1 VVGSWQL
8 GVGSWNAI
16 LPRLQDVAKKAPAQ
30 IPSPRH
36 RVSPYGVIVPLAI
49 GVVIA
54 IIPVPAGLSID
65 AWRYFALFAT
75 VIVALITEPI
85 PPAIIGMVGVIVAA
99 MLGLVRDA
107 PAQSAQ
113 WALSGFGNA
122 TVWLIFA
129 GYMFTL
135 GYTQTGLGRRIA
147 LHLVRLLG
155 HRTLGLGYA
164 VALADLAL
172 APFTA
177 SATARS
183 AGTVFPVVRQI
194 PELYQSRPH
203 DGTARRLG
211 AYLLYTALATSFVT
225 SSMFVTALAPNTLA
239 LSVMRQTAGVTVTWL
254 DWFVGFAP
262 VGVVLLLV
270 VPWLLYKI
278 YPPEIR
284 TAPEAPR
291 WAAQQLDTMGAM
303 TRKEMTLLVLV
314 CAALSLWIGAIEY
327 VEPAISAMLVVLL
340 MVMFKV
346 VSWEEVIGHA
356 QAWNVLVWFATMVTL
371 ASGLGETKFL
381 EWLAQSMAP
390 TIEGLGLSLAIVALV
405 SVYFFLHYFFAS
417 ITAHAASMLPV
428 FIGIA
433 VMIPGL
439 SPKSWALLLAYP
451 LGLMGVLTT
460 YTAGH
465 NPIYYG
471 SGYITRQAFWGLGIT
486 LGLFFLVV
494 YLAIAVPWLRYLGV

>member
-1 VVGSWQL
+1 M
-8 GVGSWNAI
+8 
-16 LPRLQDVAKKAPAQ
+16 LPRLQDVGLGSHAKAERKGTPQ
-30 IPSPRH
+30 IRL
-36 RVSPYGVIVPLAI
+36 YEAIVPLAI
-49 GVVIA
+49 GAVIA
-54 IIPVPAGLSID
+54 IVPAPAGVSVD
-65 AWRYFALFAT
+65 AWRYFALFTT

-85 PPAIIGMVGVIVAA
+85 PPAIIGMAGVILAA
-99 MLGLVRDA
+99 VLGLVGDT

-135 GYTQTGLGRRIA
+135 GYTQTGLGKRIA

-194 PELYQSRPH
+194 PELYQSHPY

-211 AYLLYTALATSFVT
+211 AYLLYTALASSFVT

-239 LSVMRQTAGVTVTWL
+239 VSVMRQTANVTVTWL
-254 DWFVGFAP
+254 EWFVGFAP
-262 VGVVLLLV
+262 VGIVLMIV
-270 VPWLLYKI
+270 VPWLLYTI

-291 WAAQQLDTMGAM
+291 WAERQLQTMGTM
-303 TRKEMTLLVLV
+303 TRRELTLLVLV
-314 CAALSLWIGAIEY
+314 FAALSLWIGAIHY
-327 VEPAISAMLVVLL
+327 IEPAISAMLVVLL
-340 MVMFKV
+340 MVAFKV

-371 ASGLGETKFL
+371 ASGLAETKFL
-381 EWLAQSMAP
+381 EWLAQLIAP
-390 TIEGLGLSLAIVALV
+390 RIEGFGLTLAIVSLV

-417 ITAHAASMLPV
+417 ITAHTASMLPV

-439 SPKSWALLLAYP
+439 SAKSWALLLAYP

-486 LGLFFLVV
+486 LGVFFLAV

>member
-1 VVGSWQL
+1 M
-8 GVGSWNAI
+8 
-16 LPRLQDVAKKAPAQ
+16 
-30 IPSPRH
+30 
-36 RVSPYGVIVPLAI
+36 
-49 GVVIA
+49 
-54 IIPVPAGLSID
+54 PAGLSID

-75 VIVALITEPI
+75 VIVGLITEPI
-85 PPAIIGMVGVIVAA
+85 PPAIIGMSGVILAA
-99 MLGLVRDA
+99 MLGLVRDT

-135 GYTQTGLGRRIA
+135 GYTQTGLGKRIA

-194 PELYQSRPH
+194 PELYNSRPE

-211 AYLLYTALATSFVT
+211 AYLLYTALATSFIT

-239 LSVMRQTAGVTVTWL
+239 VSVMRQTAGVSVSWL
-254 DWFVGFAP
+254 DWFIGFAP
-262 VGVVLLLV
+262 IGLVLLAV
-270 VPWLLYKI
+270 VPFLLYKI

-284 TAPEAPR
+284 SAPEAPR
-291 WAAQQLDTMGAM
+291 WAAAQLESMGTM
-303 TRKEMTLLVLV
+303 TRKEITLLVLV
-314 CAALSLWIGAIEY
+314 LTALSLWIGAIEH

-340 MVMFKV
+340 MVGFKV
-346 VSWEEVIGHA
+346 VSWNDVIGHA

-371 ASGLGETKFL
+371 AGGLGETKFL
-381 EWLAQSMAP
+381 EWLARSMAP
-390 TIEGLGLSLAIVALV
+390 TLEGLGLYTAIVTLV

-428 FIGIA
+428 FIGMA

-439 SPKSWALLLAYP
+439 SPTAWALLLAYP

-471 SGYITRQAFWGLGIT
+471 SGYISRQAFWGLGIV
-486 LGLFFLVV
+486 LGVFFLVT
-494 YLAIAVPWLRYLGV
+494 YLAIVVPWLRYLGV

>member
-1 VVGSWQL
+1 M
-8 GVGSWNAI
+8 
-16 LPRLQDVAKKAPAQ
+16 LPRLQGVEANPRANARN
-30 IPSPRH
+30 PSVKTRL
-36 RVSPYGVIVPLAI
+36 YEAAIPLAI
-49 GVVIA
+49 GAVIA
-54 IIPVPAGLSID
+54 IVPAPTGLSVD
-65 AWRYFALFAT
+65 AWRYFALFTT

-85 PPAIIGMVGVIVAA
+85 PPAIIGMAGVIIAA
-99 MLGLVRDA
+99 MLGLVRET

-211 AYLLYTALATSFVT
+211 AYLLYSALATSFIT
-225 SSMFVTALAPNTLA
+225 SSMFITALAPNTLA
-239 LSVMRQTAGVTVTWL
+239 VSVMRQTAGVTVTWL
-254 DWFVGFAP
+254 EWFVGFAP
-262 VGVVLLLV
+262 AGFLLLLV
-270 VPWLLYKI
+270 TPWLLYKI

-284 TAPEAPR
+284 SAPEAPR
-291 WAAQQLDTMGAM
+291 WASQQLEAMGAM
-303 TRKEMTLLVLV
+303 TRKEITLLVLV
-314 CAALSLWIGAIEY
+314 CGALSLWIGAIEH

-340 MVMFKV
+340 MVGFKV
-346 VSWEEVIGHA
+346 VSWDEVIGHA

-371 ASGLGETKFL
+371 AGGLGETKFL
-381 EWLAQSMAP
+381 AWLAQSIAP
-390 TIEGLGLSLAIVALV
+390 SLEGFGLTLTIVLLV
-405 SVYFFLHYFFAS
+405 GVYFFLHYFFAS

-439 SPKSWALLLAYP
+439 SPKEWAMLLAYP

-471 SGYITRQAFWGLGIT
+471 SGYITRQAFWGLGIA
-486 LGLFFLVV
+486 LGIFFLTV
-494 YLAIAVPWLRYLGV
+494 YLAVAVPWLRYLGV

>member
-1 VVGSWQL
+1 M
-8 GVGSWNAI
+8 
-16 LPRLQDVAKKAPAQ
+16 LPRLQHVAQNTPAQ
-30 IPSPRH
+30 TPMH
-36 RVSPYGVIVPLAI
+36 RISAYGAIVPLAI
-49 GVVIA
+49 GAVIA
-54 IIPVPAGLSID
+54 LMPVPAGLSID
-65 AWRYFALFAT
+65 AWRYFALFTT
-75 VIVALITEPI
+75 VIVGLITEPI
-85 PPAIIGMVGVIVAA
+85 PPAIIGMAGVIIAA
-99 MLGLVRDA
+99 MLGLVRDT

-135 GYTQTGLGRRIA
+135 GYTRTGLGRRIA

-203 DGTARRLG
+203 DGTSRRLG
-211 AYLLYTALATSFVT
+211 AYLLYSALATSFVT

-239 LSVMRQTAGVTVTWL
+239 VTVMRQTAGVTVTWL
-254 DWFVGFAP
+254 EWFIGFAP
-262 VGVVLLLV
+262 VGFLLLLV
-270 VPWLLYKI
+270 VPWLLYVI

-291 WAAQQLDTMGAM
+291 WAAQQLESMGPM
-303 TRKEMTLLVLV
+303 TRKEVTLLVLV
-314 CAALSLWIGAIEY
+314 CAALGLWIGAIEH

-340 MVMFKV
+340 MVGFKV
-346 VSWEEVIGHA
+346 VSWDEVIGHA

-381 EWLAQSMAP
+381 EWLAQSLAP
-390 TIEGLGLSLAIVALV
+390 TLEGFGLTLAIVTLV
-405 SVYFFLHYFFAS
+405 GVYFFLHYFFAS

-433 VMIPGL
+433 IMIPGL
-439 SPKSWALLLAYP
+439 STKEWALLLAYP

-471 SGYITRQAFWGLGIT
+471 SGYITRQAFWGLGFT
-486 LGLFFLVV
+486 LGVFFLVV

>member
-1 VVGSWQL
+1 M
-8 GVGSWNAI
+8 
-16 LPRLQDVAKKAPAQ
+16 LPRLQGVEPNPPGRMQNAV
-30 IPSPRH
+30 PSSAH
-36 RVSPYGVIVPLAI
+36 RGIRLSGVIIPLAI
-49 GVVIA
+49 GTLIA
-54 IIPVPAGLSID
+54 IIPVPAGLPVD
-65 AWRYFALFAT
+65 AWRYFALFTT

-85 PPAIIGMVGVIVAA
+85 SPAIIGMAGVIVAA
-99 MLGLVRDA
+99 ILGLVRET

-194 PELYQSRPH
+194 PELYQSRPF

-211 AYLLYTALATSFVT
+211 AYLLYTALASSFVT
-225 SSMFVTALAPNTLA
+225 SSMFITALAPNTLA
-239 LSVMRQTAGVTVTWL
+239 VSVIRQTAGVTVTWL
-254 DWFVGFAP
+254 EWFVGFAP
-262 VGVVLLLV
+262 VGVVLFLIL
-270 VPWLLYKI
+270 PWLLYRI

-284 TAPEAPR
+284 VAPEAPR
-291 WAAQQLDTMGAM
+291 WAAQQLQVMGSI
-303 TRKEMTLLVLV
+303 TRRELTLLALV
-314 CAALSLWIGAIEY
+314 FTALALWIGAIHY
-327 VEPAISAMLVVLL
+327 VEPALSAMLIVLL
-340 MVMFKV
+340 MVGFGV
-346 VSWEEVIGHA
+346 VSWDEVIGHA

-371 ASGLGETKFL
+371 AAGLAETKFL
-381 EWLAQSMAP
+381 EWVAASIAP
-390 TIEGLGLSLAIVALV
+390 TIEGFGLTLAIVSLV
-405 SVYFFLHYFFAS
+405 GVYFFLHYFFAS
-417 ITAHAASMLPV
+417 ITAHTASMLPV
-428 FIGIA
+428 FIGVAI
-433 VMIPGL
+433 MIPGL
-439 SPKSWALLLAYP
+439 SAKSWALLLAYP

-471 SGYITRQAFWGLGIT
+471 SGYISRQAFWGLGIV
-486 LGLFFLVV
+486 LGVFFLTV
-494 YLAIAVPWLRYLGV
+494 YLVIAVPWLRYLGV

>member
-1 VVGSWQL
+1 
-8 GVGSWNAI
+8 
-16 LPRLQDVAKKAPAQ
+16 LQDVAKNTPRQTHAPK
-30 IPSPRH
+30 H
-36 RVSPYGVIVPLAI
+36 TVSVYGTVVPLAV
-49 GVVIA
+49 GAVIA
-54 IIPVPAGLSID
+54 LIPAPAGVSID

-75 VIVALITEPI
+75 VIVGLITEPI
-85 PPAIIGMVGVIVAA
+85 PPAIIGMAGVIVAA
-99 MLGLVRDA
+99 MLGLVRDT

-135 GYTQTGLGRRIA
+135 GYTQTGLGKRIA

-155 HRTLGLGYA
+155 RRTLGLGYA

-194 PELYQSRPH
+194 PELYQSRPY

-211 AYLLYTALATSFVT
+211 AYLLYTALASSFVT
-225 SSMFVTALAPNTLA
+225 SSMFITALAPNTLA
-239 LSVMRQTAGVTVTWL
+239 VSVMRQTANVNVTWL
-254 DWFVGFAP
+254 EWFVGFAP
-262 VGVVLLLV
+262 VGIVLLIV
-270 VPWLLYKI
+270 VPWLLYTI

-284 TAPEAPR
+284 VAPEAPR
-291 WAAQQLDTMGAM
+291 WAAQQLQAMGPM
-303 TRKEMTLLVLV
+303 TRRELKLLVLV
-314 CAALSLWIGAIEY
+314 FAALSLWIGAIHY
-327 VEPAISAMLVVLL
+327 IEPAISAMLVVLL
-340 MVMFKV
+340 MVGFKV
-346 VSWEEVIGHA
+346 VSWDEVIGHA

-381 EWLAQSMAP
+381 EWLAQSIAP
-390 TIEGLGLSLAIVALV
+390 ALEGLSLSVAIVALV
-405 SVYFFLHYFFAS
+405 GVYFFLHYFFAS
-417 ITAHAASMLPV
+417 ITAHTASMLPV

-433 VMIPGL
+433 VTIPGL
-439 SPKSWALLLAYP
+439 SDKSWALLLAYP

-486 LGLFFLVV
+486 LGVFFLVV

>member
-1 VVGSWQL
+1 MSAPPFQANLKV
-8 GVGSWNAI
+8 
-16 LPRLQDVAKKAPAQ
+16 RL
-30 IPSPRH
+30 
-36 RVSPYGVIVPLAI
+36 YGALIPLAI
-49 GVVIA
+49 GAAIA
-54 IIPVPAGLSID
+54 LIPVPAGLSVD
-65 AWRYFALFAT
+65 AWRYFALFTT

-85 PPAIIGMVGVIVAA
+85 SPAIIGMAGVIAGA
-99 MLGLVRDA
+99 MFGLVRET

-135 GYTQTGLGRRIA
+135 GYTQTGLGKRIA

-194 PELYQSRPH
+194 PELYDSRPH

-211 AYLLYTALATSFVT
+211 AYLLYSALATSFVT

-239 LSVMRQTAGVTVTWL
+239 LTVMRQTAGVTVTWL

-262 VGVVLLLV
+262 VGLVLILV
-270 VPWLLYKI
+270 VPFLLYKI

-284 TAPEAPR
+284 RAPEAPR
-291 WAAQQLDTMGAM
+291 WAAGELQKMGAM
-303 TRKEMTLLVLV
+303 TRKEVTLLLLV
-314 CAALSLWIGAIEY
+314 CGALALWIGAIEY

-340 MVMFKV
+340 MVGFKV
-346 VSWEEVIGHA
+346 VSWDDVIGHA

-390 TIEGLGLSLAIVALV
+390 TLEGFSLYLAIVSLV
-405 SVYFFLHYFFAS
+405 GVYFFLHYFFAS

-439 SPKSWALLLAYP
+439 SAKTWALLLAYP

-471 SGYITRQAFWGLGIT
+471 SGYISRQAFWGLGIV
-486 LGLFFLVV
+486 LGVFYLVT
-494 YLAIAVPWLRYLGV
+494 YLAIAVPWLRYLDL

>member
-1 VVGSWQL
+1 MSAPPFQANPKV
-8 GVGSWNAI
+8 
-16 LPRLQDVAKKAPAQ
+16 RL
-30 IPSPRH
+30 
-36 RVSPYGVIVPLAI
+36 YGALIPLAI
-49 GVVIA
+49 GAAIA
-54 IIPVPAGLSID
+54 LTPVPAGLSVD
-65 AWRYFALFAT
+65 AWRYFALFTT

-85 PPAIIGMVGVIVAA
+85 SPAIIGMAGVIAGA
-99 MLGLVRDA
+99 MFGLVRET

-135 GYTQTGLGRRIA
+135 GYTQTGLGKRIA

-194 PELYQSRPH
+194 PELYDSRPH

-211 AYLLYTALATSFVT
+211 AYLLYSALATSFVT

-239 LSVMRQTAGVTVTWL
+239 LTVMRQTAGVTVTWL

-262 VGVVLLLV
+262 VGLVLILV
-270 VPWLLYKI
+270 VPFLLYKI

-284 TAPEAPR
+284 RAPEAPR
-291 WAAQQLDTMGAM
+291 WAAGELQKMGAM
-303 TRKEMTLLVLV
+303 TRKEVTLLLLV
-314 CAALSLWIGAIEY
+314 CGALALWIGAIEY

-340 MVMFKV
+340 MVGFKV
-346 VSWEEVIGHA
+346 VSWDDVIGHA

-390 TIEGLGLSLAIVALV
+390 TLEGFSLYLAIVSLV
-405 SVYFFLHYFFAS
+405 GVYFFLHYFFAS

-439 SPKSWALLLAYP
+439 SAKTWALLLAYP

-471 SGYITRQAFWGLGIT
+471 SGYISRQAFWGLGIV
-486 LGLFFLVV
+486 LGVFYLVT
-494 YLAIAVPWLRYLGV
+494 YLAIAVPWLRYLGM

>member
-1 VVGSWQL
+1 VIDVPPEAAPQVFRADLKVGL
-8 GVGSWNAI
+8 YE
-16 LPRLQDVAKKAPAQ
+16 L
-30 IPSPRH
+30 
-36 RVSPYGVIVPLAI
+36 IVPLAI
-49 GVVIA
+49 GVAIA
-54 IIPVPAGLSID
+54 ITPVPAGLSID
-65 AWRYFALFAT
+65 AWRYFALFTT
-75 VIVALITEPI
+75 VIVGLIVEPI
-85 PPAIIGMVGVIVAA
+85 PPAIIGMAGVIVAG
-99 MLGLVRDA
+99 MLGLVGDT

-164 VALADLAL
+164 VAFADLAL

-194 PELYQSRPH
+194 PELYQSRPF

-239 LSVMRQTAGVTVTWL
+239 LSVMRQTAGVTVSWL
-254 DWFVGFAP
+254 DWFIGFAP
-262 VGVVLLLV
+262 VGVVLLLI
-270 VPWLLYKI
+270 VPWLLYMI
-278 YPPEIR
+278 YPPEVR

-291 WAAQQLDTMGAM
+291 WAAQQLAAMGAM
-303 TRKEMTLLVLV
+303 TRKEVTLLILV
-314 CAALSLWIGAIEY
+314 CTALSLWIAAIEH

-340 MVMFKV
+340 MVAFKV
-346 VSWEEVIGHA
+346 VSWDEVIGHG

-371 ASGLGETKFL
+371 ASGLSETKFL
-381 EWLAQSMAP
+381 EWLAQLIAP
-390 TIEGLGLSLAIVALV
+390 RIESFGITLAIVSLV
-405 SVYFFLHYFFAS
+405 GVYFFLHYFFAS
-417 ITAHAASMLPV
+417 ITAHTASLLPV

-433 VMIPGL
+433 ISIPGL
-439 SPKSWALLLAYP
+439 SPKAWALLLAYP

-486 LGLFFLVV
+486 LGVFFLVV

>member
-1 VVGSWQL
+1 M
-8 GVGSWNAI
+8 
-16 LPRLQDVAKKAPAQ
+16 LPRLQGVDG
-30 IPSPRH
+30 SPRASAQKTSL
-36 RVSPYGVIVPLAI
+36 RIRLTEAAVPLAVGI
-49 GVVIA
+49 IIA
-54 IIPVPAGLSID
+54 IVPVPAGLSVD
-65 AWRYFALFAT
+65 AWRYFALFT
-75 VIVALITEPI
+75 TIIVALITEPI
-85 PPAIIGMVGVIVAA
+85 PPAIIGMAGVIVAA
-99 MLGLVRDA
+99 MLGLVRET

-135 GYTQTGLGRRIA
+135 GYTKTGLGKRIA

-183 AGTVFPVVRQI
+183 AGTIFPVVRQI
-194 PELYQSRPH
+194 PELYQSRPD

-211 AYLLYTALATSFVT
+211 AYLLYSALATSFIT

-239 LSVMRQTAGVTVTWL
+239 VSVMRQTAGVTVTWL
-254 DWFVGFAP
+254 EWFIGFAP
-262 VGVVLLLV
+262 AGFLLLLV
-270 VPWLLYKI
+270 TPWLLYRI

-284 TAPEAPR
+284 SAPEAPR
-291 WAAQQLDTMGAM
+291 WAVQQLEAMGAM
-303 TRKEMTLLVLV
+303 TRQEITLLVLV

-340 MVMFKV
+340 MVGFKV
-346 VSWEEVIGHA
+346 VSWDEVIGHA

-371 ASGLGETKFL
+371 AGGLGETKFL
-381 EWLAQSMAP
+381 AWLAQSIAP
-390 TIEGLGLSLAIVALV
+390 MLEGFGLTLTIILLV
-405 SVYFFLHYFFAS
+405 GVYFFLHYFFAS

-439 SPKSWALLLAYP
+439 SAKEWAMLLAYP

-486 LGLFFLVV
+486 LGVFFLIV

>member
-1 VVGSWQL
+1 M
-8 GVGSWNAI
+8 
-16 LPRLQDVAKKAPAQ
+16 LPRLPDVEQNAPTQAHTK
-30 IPSPRH
+30 PTHEVRA
-36 RVSPYGVIVPLAI
+36 YEVIVPLAI
-49 GVVIA
+49 GLVIA
-54 IIPVPAGLSID
+54 MVPVPAGLSLN

-85 PPAIIGMVGVIVAA
+85 PPAIIGMAGVIVAA
-99 MLGLVRDA
+99 MLGLVRDT

-135 GYTQTGLGRRIA
+135 GYSQTGLGKRIA

-155 HRTLGLGYA
+155 NSTLGLGYA

-183 AGTVFPVVRQI
+183 AGTVFPIVRQI

-211 AYLLYTALATSFVT
+211 AYLLYSALATSFIT

-254 DWFVGFAP
+254 EWFVGFAP
-262 VGVVLLLV
+262 VGFLLLLV

-291 WAAQQLDTMGAM
+291 WAAQQLETMGAM
-303 TRKEMTLLVLV
+303 TRKELTLLVLV
-314 CAALSLWIGAIEY
+314 CVALALWIGAIEH

-340 MVMFKV
+340 MVGFKV
-346 VSWEEVIGHA
+346 VSWNDVIGHA

-371 ASGLGETKFL
+371 AGGLGETKFL
-381 EWLAQSMAP
+381 EWLAQSLAP
-390 TIEGLGLSLAIVALV
+390 SLEGFGLGLAIVSLV

-433 VMIPGL
+433 IMIPGL
-439 SPKSWALLLAYP
+439 SAKEWALLLAYP

-486 LGLFFLVV
+486 LGVFFLAV
-494 YLAIAVPWLRYLGV
+494 YLAIAVPWLRYLGM

>member
-1 VVGSWQL
+1 M
-8 GVGSWNAI
+8 
-16 LPRLQDVAKKAPAQ
+16 
-30 IPSPRH
+30 
-36 RVSPYGVIVPLAI
+36 
-49 GVVIA
+49 
-54 IIPVPAGLSID
+54 PVPAGLSVD
-65 AWRYFALFAT
+65 AWRYFALFTA
-75 VIVALITEPI
+75 VIVGLITEPI
-85 PPAIIGMVGVIVAA
+85 PPAIIGMSGVIAAA
-99 MLGLVRDA
+99 MLGLVRET

-135 GYTQTGLGRRIA
+135 GYTQTGLGKRIA

-183 AGTVFPVVRQI
+183 AGTIFPVVRQI
-194 PELYQSRPH
+194 PELYQSRPD

-211 AYLLYTALATSFVT
+211 AYLLYTALAASFVT

-239 LSVMRQTAGVTVTWL
+239 VSVMRQTAGVTVSWL

-262 VGVVLLLV
+262 VGAVLIV
-270 VPWLLYKI
+270 IVPWLIYTI
-278 YPPEIR
+278 YPPQIR

-291 WAAQQLDTMGAM
+291 WAAEQLRAMGAM
-303 TRKEMTLLVLV
+303 TRREITLLALV
-314 CAALSLWIGAIEY
+314 SAALALWIGAIEH

-340 MVMFKV
+340 MVGFNV
-346 VSWEEVIGHA
+346 VSWNEVIGHA

-381 EWLAQSMAP
+381 EWLTQSIAP
-390 TIEGLGLSLAIVALV
+390 TIEGFGLSLAIVSLV
-405 SVYFFLHYFFAS
+405 GVYFFLHYFFAS

-428 FIGIA
+428 FIAIA

-439 SPKSWALLLAYP
+439 SDKAWALLLAYP

-471 SGYITRQAFWGLGIT
+471 SGYITRQAFWGLGIV
-486 LGLFFLVV
+486 LGLFYLIV

>member
-1 VVGSWQL
+1 M
-8 GVGSWNAI
+8 
-16 LPRLQDVAKKAPAQ
+16 LPRLQTAEPKKANPKVRLYEA
-30 IPSPRH
+30 
-36 RVSPYGVIVPLAI
+36 IVPLAI
-49 GVVIA
+49 GTAIA
-54 IIPVPAGLSID
+54 LSPAPAGLSVD
-65 AWRYFALFAT
+65 AWRYFALFTT
-75 VIVALITEPI
+75 VIVALISEPI
-85 PPAIIGMVGVIVAA
+85 PPAIIGMAGVIVAA
-99 MLGLVRDA
+99 MLGLVRDT

-135 GYTQTGLGRRIA
+135 GYTQTGLGQRIA
-147 LHLVRLLG
+147 LHLVRWLG

-225 SSMFVTALAPNTLA
+225 SSMFITALAPNTLA
-239 LSVMRQTAGVTVTWL
+239 ISVMRQTANVTVTWL
-254 DWFVGFAP
+254 EWFVGFAP
-262 VGVVLLLV
+262 VGIVLLIV
-270 VPWLLYKI
+270 VPWLLYRI
-278 YPPEIR
+278 YPPEVR

-291 WAAQQLDTMGAM
+291 WAAQQLHTMGAM
-303 TRKEMTLLVLV
+303 TRKELTLLVLV
-314 CAALSLWIGAIEY
+314 STALLLWIGAIHY

-340 MVMFKV
+340 MVGFKV
-346 VSWEEVIGHA
+346 VSWEDVIGHA
-356 QAWNVLVWFATMVTL
+356 PAWNVLVWFATMVTL

-381 EWLAQSMAP
+381 EWLAQSIAP
-390 TIEGLGLSLAIVALV
+390 TLEGFGLTLAIVSLV

-417 ITAHAASMLPV
+417 ITAHTASMLPV

-433 VMIPGL
+433 IAIPGL
-439 SPKSWALLLAYP
+439 SPKAWALLLAYP

-486 LGLFFLVV
+486 LGVFFLVV

>member
-1 VVGSWQL
+1 VARAPLHTEPDASRISPKAHSIRLYEVV
-8 GVGSWNAI
+8 I
-16 LPRLQDVAKKAPAQ
+16 
-30 IPSPRH
+30 
-36 RVSPYGVIVPLAI
+36 PLAI
-49 GVVIA
+49 GAVIA
-54 IIPVPAGLSID
+54 LMPVPAGLSVN
-65 AWRYFALFAT
+65 AWRYFALFTT

-85 PPAIIGMVGVIVAA
+85 PPAIIGMAGVIVAA
-99 MLGLVRDA
+99 MLGVVRDT
-107 PAQSAQ
+107 PTQSAQ

-164 VALADLAL
+164 VAFADLAL

-211 AYLLYTALATSFVT
+211 AYLLYSALATSFIT

-254 DWFVGFAP
+254 EWFVGFAP
-262 VGVVLLLV
+262 VGIVLLLV
-270 VPWLLYKI
+270 VPWLLYTI

-291 WAAQQLDTMGAM
+291 WAAQQLEAMGAM
-303 TRKEMTLLVLV
+303 TRKEKILLILV
-314 CAALSLWIGAIEY
+314 FIALSLWIGAIEH

-340 MVMFKV
+340 MVGFKV
-346 VSWEEVIGHA
+346 VSWDDVIGHA

-381 EWLAQSMAP
+381 EWLAQSIAP
-390 TIEGLGLSLAIVALV
+390 TLEGFGLTLAIVSLV
-405 SVYFFLHYFFAS
+405 GVYFFLHYFFAS

-433 VMIPGL
+433 VTIPGL
-439 SPKSWALLLAYP
+439 SPKAWALLLAYP

-471 SGYITRQAFWGLGIT
+471 SGYITRQAFWGLGLT
-486 LGLFFLVV
+486 LGVFFLIV

>member
-1 VVGSWQL
+1 MVPLVVG
-8 GVGSWNAI
+8 
-16 LPRLQDVAKKAPAQ
+16 
-30 IPSPRH
+30 
-36 RVSPYGVIVPLAI
+36 
-49 GVVIA
+49 A
-54 IIPVPAGLSID
+54 IIALAPVPDGLPVD
-65 AWRYFALFAT
+65 AWRYFALFVT
-75 VIVALITEPI
+75 VFVALITEPI
-85 PPAIIGMVGVIVAA
+85 APAIIGMGGVIVAG
-99 MLGLVRDA
+99 MLGLVRET
-107 PAQSAQ
+107 PPQSAQ

-135 GYTQTGLGRRIA
+135 GYTQTGLGKRIA

-211 AYLLYTALATSFVT
+211 AYLLYSALATSFVT

-262 VGVVLLLV
+262 VGIVLLLV
-270 VPWLLYKI
+270 LPWLLYTI
-278 YPPEIR
+278 YPPEIQ

-291 WAAQQLDTMGAM
+291 WAAQQLAGMGPM
-303 TRKEMTLLVLV
+303 TRKEVTLLILV
-314 CAALSLWIGAIEY
+314 CAALSLWIGAIEH
-327 VEPAISAMLVVLL
+327 VEPAICALCVGLC
-340 MVMFKV
+340 MVAFKV

-371 ASGLGETKFL
+371 AGGLGETKFL
-381 EWLAQSMAP
+381 EWLAQSIAP
-390 TIEGLGLSLAIVALV
+390 TLEGFSLTLAIVALV
-405 SVYFFLHYFFAS
+405 SVYFFLHYF
-417 ITAHAASMLPV
+417 
-428 FIGIA
+428 
-433 VMIPGL
+433 
-439 SPKSWALLLAYP
+439 
-451 LGLMGVLTT
+451 
-460 YTAGH
+460 
-465 NPIYYG
+465 
-471 SGYITRQAFWGLGIT
+471 
-486 LGLFFLVV
+486 
-494 YLAIAVPWLRYLGV
+494 